1 MQGLRYMAVS
11 LALGFIATWASEN
24 MFWIVP
30 PDGISVPDWLMT
42 WVAYSIGAACALSMV
57 LWSGAGGW
65 AAVFLGGAV
74 LGYLLEGIVVGT
86 IYDAFPFQLVW
97 TPVAWHA
104 LITGGLILGGGLAPL
119 SLGRRVLLW
128 LTAGVLFTVWSLF
141 WPLERPVLPGP
152 DGLLVY
158 LALPAVGVAVALWLI
173 GRLGRPEPRRWV
185 LWVAPVLA
193 LAVGVIQAVTFPTPL
208 RAVLPVLLLALWWL
222 MRRAG
227 PGPWA
232 ARQPL
237 WRHLPVLIVPVMVA
251 FGAPSLWAILESVD
265 VSLPFAVTAGL
276 AGLGLMARIALRGPR
291 G

>member
-193 LAVGVIQAVTFPTPL
+193 L
-208 RAVLPVLLLALWWL
+208 WWL